1 MVALF
6 LKEVTPGVVPKLFS
20 FCTVVLEG
28 TDPSVNGRERVVTR
42 SKTVP
47 ERVVLD
53 RGQICV

>member
-20 FCTVVLEG
+20 FVTVYDG
-28 TDPSVNGRERVVTR
+28 IDPSVNGRGRVVTR
-42 SKTVP
+42 SEIVP

-53 RGQICV
+53 EDS